1 MPFVREVFLME
12 CPVAG
17 TSHRNLVE
25 VEPALKEK
33 APPAI
38 RILDRPGLLKVYRTV
53 LLLEGEGPG
62 GAVGSIV

>member
-1 MPFVREVFLME
+1 ME

-25 VEPALKEK
+25 VDPAPKEK
-33 APPAI
+33 YPLAI
-38 RILDRPGLLKVYRTV
+38 RILDRSGLLKVYRTV